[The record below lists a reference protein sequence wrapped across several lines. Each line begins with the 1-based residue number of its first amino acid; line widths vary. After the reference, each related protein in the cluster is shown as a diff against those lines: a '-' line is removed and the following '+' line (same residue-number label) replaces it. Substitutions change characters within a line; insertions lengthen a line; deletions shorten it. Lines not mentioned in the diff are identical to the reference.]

1 MTRTFP
7 RKHLYQEECQSYL
20 YQEERARED
29 KQNEKNEQK
38 RTLSQSTE
46 CHY

>member
-7 RKHLYQEECQSYL
+7 RKHLYQEESQSYL

-38 RTLSQSTE
+38 RTLNQSTE